1 MWPGEASNSSAAM
14 IVESSAPQ
22 DAPGGSPSTQAA
34 LHSQTEFLW
43 QVLKETAN
51 GLMKAIAFYF
61 AISAATLGYL
71 LSHPLDPSLRIIALW
86 IIIPISLLFT
96 IAFGSVSWGFWKGM
110 RDFQSAQERLAPDA
124 FAQLGL
130 HQFFARSRVV
140 FVITI
145 TTLLLS
151 LAILVVAIGRSLVE

>member
-1 MWPGEASNSSAAM
+1 MWPGQASNSSAAM
-14 IVESSAPQ
+14 IVESPAPQ

-51 GLMKAIAFYF
+51 GLMKAVAFYF
-61 AISAATLGYL
+61 AISVATLGYV
-71 LSHPLDPSLRIIALW
+71 LSHPLAPSLRIIALCT
-86 IIIPISLLFT
+86 ITSITLLFT
-96 IAFGSVSWGFWKGM
+96 IAFGLVSWGFWTAM
-110 RDFQSAQERLAPDA
+110 RDFQSAQERISPDA

-130 HQFFARSRVV
+130 HRFFARSRVV

-151 LAILVVAIGRSLVE
+151 LAILLVAIGRSLVE

>member
-1 MWPGEASNSSAAM
+1 MSA
-14 IVESSAPQ
+14 ESPAPQ

-61 AISAATLGYL
+61 AISAATLGYF
-71 LSHPLDPSLRIIALW
+71 LSHPLAPSLRIIALW
-86 IIIPISLLFT
+86 IIISITLLFT
-96 IAFGSVSWGFWKGM
+96 IAFVSVSWGFWTGM
-110 RDFQSAQERLAPDA
+110 RDLRSAQERLSPDV
-124 FAQLGL
+124 FAELGMRR
-130 HQFFARSRVV
+130 FFARTRVI
-140 FVITI
+140 FLITI

-151 LAILVVAIGRSLVE
+151 LVILLVAISRSLVE